1 MFENLGWSEIIV
13 LALIGLFV
21 FGPDRLP
28 KVIGEAARML
38 RTLRQMARGAS
49 ADLRDELGTDF
60 EIEDLHPKRFVRK
73 HLLSE
78 DDEAALR
85 KPLREAMRDFEELI
99 HVDEVTEAYRDEGA
113 SPKAD
118 SNGSSGDSTPQSR
131 AARFDSDAT

>member
-1 MFENLGWSEIIV
+1 VFENLGWWEIIV

-49 ADLRDELGTDF
+49 AELRDELGTDF

-78 DDEAALR
+78 DDEATLR
-85 KPLREAMRDFEELI
+85 KPLQDAMRDFEELT
-99 HVDEVTEAYRDEGA
+99 HVDDVTEAYRDEG
-113 SPKAD
+113 SKNGKAD
-118 SNGSSGDSTPQSR
+118 STKPR
-131 AARFDSDAT
+131 ARYDPDAT

>member
-1 MFENLGWSEIIV
+1 MFENLGWWEIIV

-28 KVIGEAARML
+28 KVIGEAGRML

-49 ADLRDELGTDF
+49 AELRDELGTDF

-78 DDEAALR
+78 EDEAALR
-85 KPLREAMRDFEELI
+85 KPLKDAMRDFEELQ
-99 HVDEVTEAYRDEGA
+99 HVDEVTEAYRDDGA
-113 SPKAD
+113 SK
-118 SNGSSGDSTPQSR
+118 NGKVHPPSTPESR
-131 AARFDSDAT
+131 AARYDSDAT